1 MQGLL
6 GNPPN
11 LQDFGCPFTSLNK
24 HFVHSNTQERFM
36 IDLETNDIAYLSSKR
51 KRDAARTAILQARQA
66 LDHAAEEVDNYLEK
80 FRDAETDTEKATA
93 VNWCIHYLASNVV
106 SSLRLEHMA
115 NAQTE
120 LSRQSM

>member
-1 MQGLL
+1 
-6 GNPPN
+6 
-11 LQDFGCPFTSLNK
+11 
-24 HFVHSNTQERFM
+24 M

-51 KRDAARTAILQARQA
+51 KRDAARAAILQARQA
-66 LDHAAEEVDNYLEK
+66 LERAAEEVDNYLEK

-106 SSLRLEHMA
+106 RSLRLERMA

>member
-1 MQGLL
+1 
-6 GNPPN
+6 
-11 LQDFGCPFTSLNK
+11 
-24 HFVHSNTQERFM
+24 M

-66 LDHAAEEVDNYLEK
+66 LERAAEEVDNYLEK
-80 FRDAETDTEKATA
+80 FRDAETDTEKATV
-93 VNWCIHYLASNVV
+93 VNWGIRYLASNVV
-106 SSLRLEHMA
+106 SSLRLERMA

>member
-1 MQGLL
+1 
-6 GNPPN
+6 
-11 LQDFGCPFTSLNK
+11 
-24 HFVHSNTQERFM
+24 M

-51 KRDAARTAILQARQA
+51 KRDAARAAILQARQA
-66 LDHAAEEVDNYLEK
+66 LERAAEEVDNYLEK

-93 VNWCIHYLASNVV
+93 VNWCIHYLSSNVI
-106 SSLRLEHMA
+106 SSLRLERMA

>member
-1 MQGLL
+1 
-6 GNPPN
+6 
-11 LQDFGCPFTSLNK
+11 
-24 HFVHSNTQERFM
+24 M

-51 KRDAARTAILQARQA
+51 KRDAARAAILQARQA
-66 LDHAAEEVDNYLEK
+66 LERAAEEVDNYLEK

-93 VNWCIHYLASNVV
+93 VNWCIHYLGSNVV
-106 SSLRLEHMA
+106 SSLRLERMA